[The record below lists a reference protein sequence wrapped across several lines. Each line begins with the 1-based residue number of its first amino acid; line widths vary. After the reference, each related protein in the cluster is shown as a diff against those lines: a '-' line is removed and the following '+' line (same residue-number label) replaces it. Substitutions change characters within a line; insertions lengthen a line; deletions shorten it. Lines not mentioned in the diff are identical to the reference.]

1 MSHGLSGTLQSY
13 QRLPPRKMGIRTQR
27 HGGIELADVRD
38 DDSEGSGADHLR
50 HSEDFY
56 DHTDMTDRQLEDQ
69 VRRDID
75 CARERAT
82 ERTSERS
89 IARAHGLRC
98 SGLHR
103 VALPCHP
110 NPVRSTVGCSNRS
123 ATLPPFSLHSSRL
136 FLSRFSHSP

>member
-50 HSEDFY
+50 HSEDFF
-56 DHTDMTDRQLEDQ
+56 DHTDMTDRQLEEQ

-75 CARERAT
+75 CAIERDRAIERA
-82 ERTSERS
+82 SHC
-89 IARAHGLRC
+89 ARAHGLWC
-98 SGLHR
+98 SGLYR

-110 NPVRSTVGCSNRS
+110 IVSALLLVLTNRS
-123 ATLPPFSLHSSRL
+123 ATLPPRSLLSSHP
-136 FLSRFSHSP
+136 FLSLLPHAP